1 MLISSILIACLH
13 AHNNVMYNAVYR
25 QMHTSNE
32 NMDLLLSTGCYPFVI
47 FRFLESSLISGEGLV
62 SVDVASDAAQEELS
76 QIHRE
81 NIERLAGFSE
91 EEILKEKERI
101 QQTLGMLLVCVQ
113 YHVHVYIVHSNHDI
127 VSAKLSVI
135 SSTELRV
142 LEPHPHPHP
151 EPSPLYGW

>member
-1 MLISSILIACLH
+1 
-13 AHNNVMYNAVYR
+13 MYIIQCRVHTNAMRIR
-25 QMHTSNE
+25 QSTE
-32 NMDLLLSTGCYPFVI
+32 LVLSTDYYPFVI

-101 QQTLGMLLVCVQ
+101 QQTLGMLYVQ
-113 YHVHVYIVHSNHDI
+113 YHIHR
-127 VSAKLSVI
+127 LQ
-135 SSTELRV
+135 
-142 LEPHPHPHP
+142 
-151 EPSPLYGW
+151 